1 MWLKSELTL
10 PSAFIWNAAACHHQ
24 YMKVLGIGVDY
35 KKWKTK
41 ISIYCCVSTSLPSAC
56 GPTTMSWPVMT
67 AMLLLVL
74 SCTTIISIHRKT
86 RKGGR
91 SVSPIGLLFLAGVC
105 LSLSVLCEHHR
116 PTQNQNSNYCAVVKC
131 VTKRTPLIWHQIV
144 TLCLLKT
151 IHGVLFKGLIWIAQM
166 QILTHCLSAC
176 VYCCAEFCIWL
187 LKKNTHRGSESK
199 QRPLCEGSNN
209 LSAN

>member
-1 MWLKSELTL
+1 
-10 PSAFIWNAAACHHQ
+10 
-24 YMKVLGIGVDY
+24 
-35 KKWKTK
+35 
-41 ISIYCCVSTSLPSAC
+41 
-56 GPTTMSWPVMT
+56 MT

-131 VTKRTPLIWHQIV
+131 VTKRTRLIWHQIV

-166 QILTHCLSAC
+166 QIKYSLTVSLL
-176 VYCCAEFCIWL
+176 VYIVVQNSVYDY
-187 LKKNTHRGSESK
+187 LKKIHIGAQNRNKDLCVRGATTWALTKNQLGKTIWWFSW
-199 QRPLCEGSNN
+199 LC
-209 LSAN
+209 SAQQSWHAEVNQN